1 MTTTRFCNTFYSR
14 GWLVYR
20 DGDTIYV
27 SLGRTGFI
35 LEKDAS
41 DNWYFDGTDVG
52 ISEIRSVAVLR
63 ECFVLYFHN
72 GNTATVWLH
81 QYAGNPVGI
90 PAAAGAAVHAG

>member
-14 GWLVYR
+14 GWLVYC

-27 SLGRTGFI
+27 SLGRTCFI

-41 DNWYFDGTDVG
+41 DNWYFDGTDVE
-52 ISEIRSVAVLR
+52 ISEIKSVAVWR
-63 ECFVLYFHN
+63 EGFVLYFHN
-72 GNTATVWLH
+72 GNTATVWSRP
-81 QYAGNPVGI
+81 YADSPVGI